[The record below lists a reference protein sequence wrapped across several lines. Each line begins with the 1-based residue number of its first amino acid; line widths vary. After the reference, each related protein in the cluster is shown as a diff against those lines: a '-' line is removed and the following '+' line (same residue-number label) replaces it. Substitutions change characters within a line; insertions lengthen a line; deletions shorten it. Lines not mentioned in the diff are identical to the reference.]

1 MASVAADLG
10 TEATVRGLD
19 AVIVGGGLGGLQ
31 AARLLAVA
39 GLSFVLL
46 EARSRLGG
54 RILSMPAAMAGAT
67 GLFDLGPAWFWPD
80 LQPRMARL
88 VAGLGLHAFPQ
99 HEAGLTRI
107 EHSTAAPPQSVA
119 GHRQAPASFRL
130 QGGMAALADAVAA
143 QVPLDC
149 ILMGHRVTRVARSA
163 AGALVEARTAQGGTV
178 AFEAA
183 AVILAVPPRLAA
195 STMAFVPPWP
205 DRTAAGLLGTP
216 TWMAG
221 QAKFVAIYDQPFWR
235 AAGLSGAARSHA
247 GPLAEV
253 HDASAVGGPAALFGF
268 VGVPTRERAVL
279 GAGLATQA
287 IAQLGRLFGA
297 AAAAPRAV
305 LFKDWAA
312 DDLTATGLD
321 LLHGSGHPGP
331 GAARAATWGPG
342 VLAWAG
348 SEAASGHGGYLEG
361 ALEAAEAAVSAL
373 VSTRGRPPVN
383 RGLAVWPCRA
393 S

>member
-1 MASVAADLG
+1 MAEVSVTGRNLE
-10 TEATVRGLD
+10 TKATVRGLD
-19 AVIVGGGLGGLQ
+19 ALIVGGGLGGLQ
-31 AARLLAVA
+31 AARLLAAA

-54 RILSMPAAMAGAT
+54 RILSMPAATAGSP

-107 EHSTAAPPQSVA
+107 ERSAAAPPQSVA
-119 GHRQAPASFRL
+119 GHRQEPASFRL

-143 QVPLDC
+143 QVPPERM
-149 ILMGHRVTRVARSA
+149 LMGHRVTRVARSA
-163 AGALVEARTAQGGTV
+163 DGVLVKARTGQGGTV

-195 STMAFVPPWP
+195 FTMEFVPPWP
-205 DRTAAGLLGTP
+205 DRTATGLLGTS

-235 AAGLSGAARSHA
+235 AAGLSGAARSLA

-253 HDASAVGGPAALFGF
+253 HDASAVDGPAALFGF
-268 VGVPTRERAVL
+268 VGVPVRERAAL
-279 GAGLATQA
+279 GANLATQA

-297 AAAAPRAV
+297 EAEAPRTL

-312 DDLTATGLD
+312 DDLTATRLD
-321 LLHGSGHPGP
+321 LRHGSGYPGP
-331 GAARAATWGPG
+331 GTARAATWGPG

-373 VSTRGRPPVN
+373 VSSPGRLPVN
-383 RGLAVWPCRA
+383 RGLAL
-393 S
+393 

>member
-31 AARLLAVA
+31 AARLLAAA

-46 EARSRLGG
+46 EARFRLGG
-54 RILSMPAAMAGAT
+54 RILSMPAGTDGSPGM
-67 GLFDLGPAWFWPD
+67 FDLGPAWFWPD

-107 EHSTAAPPQSVA
+107 ERSTAAPPQSVA
-119 GHRQAPASFRL
+119 GQRQDPASFRL

-143 QVPLDC
+143 QVPPDC
-149 ILMGHRVTRVARSA
+149 ILMGHRVTRVTRST
-163 AGALVEARTAQGGTV
+163 AGALVEARTAQGGMV

-195 STMAFVPPWP
+195 STIEFVPPWP
-205 DRTAAGLLGTP
+205 DQTAAGLLGTP

-221 QAKFVAIYDQPFWR
+221 QAKFVAVYDRPFWH
-235 AAGLSGAARSHA
+235 AAGLSGAARSSA

-253 HDASAVGGPAALFGF
+253 HDASAVDGPAALFGF
-268 VGVPTRERAVL
+268 VGVPARDRAAL
-279 GAGLATQA
+279 GAGLATRA
-287 IAQLGRLFGA
+287 VAQLGRLFGA
-297 AAAAPRAV
+297 EAEAPRTV

-321 LLHGSGHPGP
+321 LRHGSRHPGP

-348 SEAASGHGGYLEG
+348 SEAASRHGGYLEG
-361 ALEAAEAAVSAL
+361 ALEAAEAAVSRL
-373 VSTRGRPPVN
+373 VSAPGRLPVS
-383 RGLAVWPCRA
+383 RDWAV
-393 S
+393 